1 MVAAVQIAQRRF
13 DVLDLKLEENHEERR
28 PEETDRLNE
37 LLLGADVGD
46 EGGDLDGTPFDAF
59 ELRLQAIAAV
69 DVFLN
74 D

>member
-1 MVAAVQIAQRRF
+1 MVAAVKIAQRRF

>member
-28 PEETDRLNE
+28 QEETDRLNE

-46 EGGDLDGTPFDAF
+46 EGGDFDGTPFDAF